1 MSDEN
6 LRAQGSADVDVAPT
20 GLKTSTLGSLL
31 ALTAVA
37 IVVLVAIWAVSAARN
52 NATAEVEVE
61 GTTSTGT
68 TTAVEV
74 PDSGTPAP
82 EVGQPAPSFSA
93 INIDGQEINLEALRG
108 RPVWLVFNATWCT
121 NCRAEL
127 PDTQV
132 VHKQYKD
139 RIEIVEIF
147 LSDNEQTLS
156 DYARRLGL
164 TFPQIA
170 DFWQYPQ
177 RSLPRHGVPTHCFID
192 AEDPRTSRTS
202 TLAR

>member
-1 MSDEN
+1 M
-6 LRAQGSADVDVAPT
+6 
-20 GLKTSTLGSLL
+20 KISTLGSLL
-31 ALTAVA
+31 ALGAVA
-37 IVVLVAIWAVSAARN
+37 VVVLVAICAVSAPRN
-52 NATAEVEVE
+52 NATTEAEVE
-61 GTTSTGT
+61 GTTTAST

-74 PDSGTPAP
+74 PDSATPAP
-82 EVGQPAPSFSA
+82 EVGQPAQSFSA
-93 INIDGQEINLEALRG
+93 IDIDGQEINLEALRG
-108 RPVWLVFNATWCT
+108 RPVWLVFNATWYT

-170 DFWQYPQ
+170 DF
-177 RSLPRHGVPTHCFID
+177 
-192 AEDPRTSRTS
+192 
-202 TLAR
+202 